1 MKIDT
6 GLYPPEVVAKD
17 ILNSFGA
24 KEIDEIIDALQ
35 EGKELSIDNDTQGFF
50 SWGEVGEKW
59 IKNEEDNQNQKMN
72 GEKN

>member
-17 ILNSFGA
+17 ILNSFSA

-35 EGKELSIDNDTQGFF
+35 EGKESSIDNDTQGFF

-59 IKNEEDNQNQKMN
+59 IEN
-72 GEKN
+72 GEKNQNQRVNGEKN

>member
-1 MKIDT
+1 MKVDT
-6 GLYPPEVVAKD
+6 GLYPPEIVAQD

-24 KEIDEIIDALQ
+24 KEIDEIIHALQ

-59 IKNEEDNQNQKMN
+59 NESGDDNQNQKMN